1 MKIEY
6 LTTEEFFEM
15 MGLKT
20 IKTEP
25 RDAKREIKY
34 FNFGKGDALIDFNET
49 EYVPICNDPIADG
62 KVN

>member
-1 MKIEY
+1 MKVEY

-15 MGLKT
+15 MGLRT

-25 RDAKREIKY
+25 ENTKREIKI
-34 FNFGKGDALIDFNET
+34 FNFGKGGALIDFNET
-49 EYVPICNDPIADG
+49 EYVPVYNDPIADG

>member
-6 LTTEEFFEM
+6 LTIEEFFEM
-15 MGLKT
+15 MGLRT

-25 RDAKREIKY
+25 RDTKREIKY
-34 FNFGKGDALIDFNET
+34 FNFGKGGALIDFGET
-49 EYVPICNDPIADG
+49 EYVPICADSIADG